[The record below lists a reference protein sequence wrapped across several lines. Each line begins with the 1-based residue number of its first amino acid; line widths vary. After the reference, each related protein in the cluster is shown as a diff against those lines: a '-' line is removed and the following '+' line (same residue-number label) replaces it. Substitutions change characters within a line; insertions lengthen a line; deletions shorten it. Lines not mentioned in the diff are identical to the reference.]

1 MSNTPINKKE
11 AKKKKKEEK
20 QVLWADNRTFK
31 FTAPRNSD
39 ILAKESVLI
48 GGTIINALSI
58 GALYHAKDTRIKMV
72 AWVLSVASFIF
83 TSEATGCYELK
94 RNIANID
101 KQINEAYAKTNDAAT
116 EDDILEEE

>member
-31 FTAPRNSD
+31 FTAPRRSD
-39 ILAKESVLI
+39 ILAKKPVMI
-48 GGTIINALSI
+48 GGAIINCLGTAT
-58 GALYHAKDTRIKMV
+58 LYHAKNPRVKAI
-72 AWVLSVASFIF
+72 AWALSLGSFIF
-83 TSEATGCYELK
+83 TADVTGCYELK

-101 KQINEAYAKTNDAAT
+101 KQIKTAFAKAT
-116 EDDILEEE
+116 EDDILEEV